1 MDKFSAFLS
10 FMAFVLLLKQILIVD
25 GISDTTKDDGFVGI
39 LGAIVDNSSRIGKEE
54 SVAMQIAVEDFLNKS
69 NRRLDL
75 KIRNSQGDPLQAA
88 LAVSPLLALAGR
100 TSATLPAAA
109 LAIALTARSLIN
121 TDQVQAIL
129 GPQTW
134 EEVSLVAEIGSK
146 SHIPIM
152 SLADATPVWATEL
165 CTFLVQASPN
175 KLKQMVAI
183 AAIVQ
188 RWEWHQVTIIYEDKD
203 FSAPSV
209 LSHLSDALQEI
220 GAEISH
226 YLAIQPFASS
236 SLSEELQRLKR
247 SQFRVFVV
255 HLSLPVAVE
264 LFEKAKIM
272 NMMEKDYV
280 WIIMDPFASL
290 VHTFNASTI
299 SSMQG
304 IVGVKSYLP
313 ENESRFQDFRYKFR
327 QRFSSEHP
335 EEVNHEPSIFA
346 AQAYDLTWTVALAM
360 SKKKQGRQ
368 QIISNI
374 LQSDVD
380 GLSGK
385 INFTGQ
391 TIAPAHTFQIIN
403 VKGESYKE
411 LGFWSDGRGF
421 SETTGE
427 SYTLKSS
434 TNALGQVSW
443 PGGTQGTPKGWSPPT
458 SANPLKIG
466 VPTKASFKQYVEVE
480 MEKDHLGN
488 NISFSYKGL
497 AIDVFKATLDELPF
511 DLPYKFFPFSGT
523 FDALVEQIH
532 LKQKFDAAVGTIAIR
547 ANRYQHAEFTAPYT
561 ESGLVMIVPV
571 RSRTQEKAWLFIKP
585 FTNALWVLIGA
596 TSTYNGFVIWLIERN
611 HCPEL
616 KGSISNQV
624 GTLIWL
630 AFSTLFSMNRN
641 KLKSNLSRITMVV
654 WLFMALVITQTYTAK
669 LASLLTLPRLE
680 PTVVDVFALQNSNA
694 MVGCAGASYILKYLE
709 EVLHFRHNNIKNFS
723 RADEYAPAL
732 RSREVA
738 ALFLNLPYAKV
749 FLAENCKSFTMAGP
763 TYNVGGFGFAFPR
776 GSQLLPSVTQA
787 MLKVSEKGTLQD
799 LEKQML
805 ASQKCMDMDP
815 EEDERLSLRL
825 SPSYFWVLFV
835 FTGGTSSMALAIYIF
850 CAYNSMSMS
859 EHNVIWKLMMA
870 VMKHWG
876 NQRGRF
882 SRKVSDI
889 AQTTPTNSPNATEC

>member
-1 MDKFSAFLS
+1 MDNFSAFLS
-10 FMAFVLLLKQILIVD
+10 LMAFVLLLKQILIVD
-25 GISDTTKDDGFVGI
+25 GISDTTEDDGFMGI

-54 SVAMQIAVEDFLNKS
+54 SVAMQIAVEDFLNTS
-69 NRRLDL
+69 NQRLDL
-75 KIRNSQGDPLQAA
+75 RIRNSQGDPLQAA
-88 LAVSPLLALAGR
+88 
-100 TSATLPAAA
+100 
-109 LAIALTARSLIN
+109 IAARSLIN

-175 KLKQMVAI
+175 KLKQMEAI

-203 FSAPSV
+203 FSAPAM
-209 LSHLSDALQEI
+209 LSHLSDALQEV

-290 VHTFNASTI
+290 VHSFNASTI

-346 AQAYDLTWTVALAM
+346 AQAYDLTWTVTLAM

-403 VKGESYKE
+403 VIGESYIE

-421 SETTGE
+421 SETIAG
-427 SYTLKSS
+427 SDAFKSS
-434 TNALGQVSW
+434 MNALGQVFW
-443 PGGTQGTPKGWSPPT
+443 PGGIQGTPKGWSPPT
-458 SANPLKIG
+458 IANPLKIG
-466 VPTKASFKQYVEVE
+466 VPTTATFKQYVEVE
-480 MEKDHLGN
+480 VKQDHLGN
-488 NISFSYKGL
+488 NISLFKGL

-511 DLPYKFFPFSGT
+511 DLPYKFFPFNGT

-532 LKQKFDAAVGTIAIR
+532 LKNFDAAVGSISIL

-571 RSRTQEKAWLFIKP
+571 RSRTREKAWLFIKP
-585 FTNALWVLIGA
+585 FTNAMWVLIGA
-596 TSTYNGFVIWLIERN
+596 TSIYNGFVIWLIERN

-630 AFSTLFSMNRN
+630 AFSTLFSLNGN
-641 KLKSNLSRITMVV
+641 KLNSNLSRITMVV

-669 LASLLTLPRLE
+669 LTSLLTLPRLE

-694 MVGCAGASYILKYLE
+694 TVGCAGASYTSKYLE

-723 RADEYAPAL
+723 RSDEYAPAL
-732 RSREVA
+732 RRREVA
-738 ALFLNLPYAKV
+738 ALFLDLPLAKV
-749 FLAENCKSFTMAGP
+749 FLAQNCKSFTMTGP

-787 MLKVSEKGTLQD
+787 MLKASEDGTLQD
-799 LEKQML
+799 LEKKML
-805 ASQKCMDMDP
+805 ASQKCMYMDP
-815 EEDERLSLRL
+815 EEDEHLSPSF
-825 SPSYFWVLFV
+825 SPSYFWVLFI

-850 CAYNSMSMS
+850 RAYNSMSMS

-870 VMKHWG
+870 VMKHRG

-889 AQTTPTNSPNATEC
+889 ALTTPTISPNATEY

>member
-1 MDKFSAFLS
+1 M
-10 FMAFVLLLKQILIVD
+10 
-25 GISDTTKDDGFVGI
+25 GI

-54 SVAMQIAVEDFLNKS
+54 SVAMQIAVEDFLNTS
-69 NRRLDL
+69 NQRLDL
-75 KIRNSQGDPLQAA
+75 RIRNSQGDPLQAA
-88 LAVSPLLALAGR
+88 
-100 TSATLPAAA
+100 
-109 LAIALTARSLIN
+109 IAARSLIN

-175 KLKQMVAI
+175 KLKQMEAI

-203 FSAPSV
+203 FSAPAM
-209 LSHLSDALQEI
+209 LSHLSDALQEV

-290 VHTFNASTI
+290 VHSFNASTI

-313 ENESRFQDFRYKFR
+313 ENESRFQDFRYKFH

-346 AQAYDLTWTVALAM
+346 AQAYDVAWTVALAM

-368 QIISNI
+368 QIKSNI
-374 LQSDVD
+374 LQSDFD

-403 VKGESYKE
+403 VIGERYVE
-411 LGFWSDGRGF
+411 LHFWSDGRGF
-421 SETTGE
+421 SETIGE
-427 SYTLKSS
+427 SDTFKSS
-434 TNALGQVSW
+434 MNALGQVFW
-443 PGGTQGTPKGWSPPT
+443 PGGFGYAERMESTNNCQSTENWCSNHSNIQTICSSGT
-458 SANPLKIG
+458 
-466 VPTKASFKQYVEVE
+466 
-480 MEKDHLGN
+480 
-488 NISFSYKGL
+488 
-497 AIDVFKATLDELPF
+497 TLQELPF
-511 DLPYKFFPFSGT
+511 HLPYNFLPFDGT

-532 LKQKFDAAVGTIAIR
+532 LKNFDAAVGSISIL

-571 RSRTQEKAWLFIKP
+571 RSRTRQKAWLFIKP
-585 FTNALWVLIGA
+585 FTNAMWVLIGA
-596 TSTYNGFVIWLIERN
+596 TSIYNGFVIWLIERN

-616 KGSISNQV
+616 NGSISNQV

-630 AFSTLFSMNRN
+630 AFSTLFSLNGN
-641 KLKSNLSRITMVV
+641 KLNSNLSRITMVV

-669 LASLLTLPRLE
+669 LTSLLTLPRLE

-694 MVGCAGASYILKYLE
+694 TVGCAGASYTSKYLE

-723 RADEYAPAL
+723 RSDEYAPAL
-732 RSREVA
+732 RRREVA
-738 ALFLNLPYAKV
+738 ALFLDLPLAKV
-749 FLAENCKSFTMAGP
+749 FLAQNCKSFTMTGP

-787 MLKVSEKGTLQD
+787 MLKASEDGTLQD
-799 LEKQML
+799 LEKKML
-805 ASQKCMDMDP
+805 ASQKCMYMDP
-815 EEDERLSLRL
+815 EEDEHLSPSF
-825 SPSYFWVLFV
+825 SPSYFWVLFI

-850 CAYNSMSMS
+850 RAYNSMSMS

-870 VMKHWG
+870 VMKHRG

-889 AQTTPTNSPNATEC
+889 ALTTPTISPNATEY

>member
-1 MDKFSAFLS
+1 MDKFSALLS
-10 FMAFVLLLKQILIVD
+10 FMAFVLLLKQILIVE
-25 GISDTTKDDGFVGI
+25 GISDITKDDGFMGI

-54 SVAMQIAVEDFLNKS
+54 SVAMQIAVEDFFNK
-69 NRRLDL
+69 NNQRLDL

-88 LAVSPLLALAGR
+88 LAVSPLLALAER

-109 LAIALTARSLIN
+109 LARALTARSLIN
-121 TDQVQAIL
+121 MDQVQAIL

-175 KLKQMVAI
+175 KLKQMEAI
-183 AAIVQ
+183 AAMVQ
-188 RWEWHQVTIIYEDKD
+188 RWQWHQVTIIYEDKD
-203 FSAPSV
+203 FSAPAV
-209 LSHLSDALQEI
+209 LSHLSDALQEV

-226 YLAIQPFASS
+226 YLAIQPFASP
-236 SLSEELQRLKR
+236 SLSEELQRLKS

-264 LFEKAKIM
+264 LFEKAKIL

-290 VHTFNASTI
+290 VHSFNASTI

-304 IVGVKSYLP
+304 IVGVKSYIP
-313 ENESRFQDFRYKFR
+313 ENESRFQDFRHKFR
-327 QRFSSEHP
+327 QRFSSKHP
-335 EEVNHEPSIFA
+335 EVVNHEPSIFA
-346 AQAYDLTWTVALAM
+346 AEAYDVAWTAALAM

-368 QIISNI
+368 QIKSNI
-374 LQSDVD
+374 LQSDFD

-391 TIAPAHTFQIIN
+391 TIAPALTYQIIN
-403 VKGESYKE
+403 VNGESYKE

-421 SETTGE
+421 SETIGE
-427 SYTLKSS
+427 SDTFKYSM
-434 TNALGQVSW
+434 NALGQVFW
-443 PGGTQGTPKGWSPPT
+443 PGGIRGTPKGWSPPT

-466 VPTKASFKQYVEVE
+466 VPTRATFKQYVEVE
-480 MEKDHLGN
+480 QVHLGN
-488 NISFSYKGL
+488 NISYSYRGL
-497 AIDVFKATLDELPF
+497 AIDVFKATLQELPF
-511 DLPYKFFPFSGT
+511 HLPYKFLPFDGT

-532 LKQKFDAAVGTIAIR
+532 LKNFDAAVGSISIL

-571 RSRTQEKAWLFIKP
+571 RSRTREKAWLFIKP
-585 FTNALWVLIGA
+585 FTNVMWVLIGA
-596 TSTYNGFVIWLIERN
+596 TSIYNGFVIWLIERN

-630 AFSTLFSMNRN
+630 AFSTLFSLNAN
-641 KLKSNLSRITMVV
+641 KLNSNLSRITMVV

-669 LASLLTLPRLE
+669 LSSLLTLSQLE
-680 PTVVDVFALQNSNA
+680 PNVVDIFALQNSNA
-694 MVGCAGASYILKYLE
+694 MVGCAEASYISKYLK
-709 EVLHFRHNNIKNFS
+709 EVLHFRPNNIKNFS
-723 RADEYAPAL
+723 RGDEYAPAL
-732 RSREVA
+732 RRREVA
-738 ALFLNLPYAKV
+738 ALFLDLPLAKV
-749 FLAENCKSFTMAGP
+749 FLAENCKSFTMTGP
-763 TYNVGGFGFAFPR
+763 TYKVGGFGFAFPR

-787 MLKVSEKGTLQD
+787 MLKVSENGTFRD
-799 LEKQML
+799 LEQNML
-805 ASQKCMDMDP
+805 ASQKCMDVDL
-815 EEDERLSLRL
+815 EDDRLNLSL
-825 SPSYFWVLFV
+825 SPSYFWVLFL

-850 CAYNSMSMS
+850 RAYNSMSMS
-859 EHNVIWKLMMA
+859 EHNVIWKLMIA
-870 VMKHWG
+870 VMKHRG

-882 SRKVSDI
+882 SGKVSDI
-889 AQTTPTNSPNATEC
+889 ALTTPTNSPMATEY

>member
-1 MDKFSAFLS
+1 MDNFSAFLS
-10 FMAFVLLLKQILIVD
+10 FMAFVLLLKQILIVY
-25 GISDTTKDDGFVGI
+25 GISDTTTDDGFIGI

-54 SVAMQIAVEDFLNKS
+54 SIAMQIAVEDFINTS
-69 NRRLDL
+69 NQRLDL

-88 LAVSPLLALAGR
+88 LA
-100 TSATLPAAA
+100 
-109 LAIALTARSLIN
+109 ARSLIN
-121 TDQVQAIL
+121 TYQVQAIL

-152 SLADATPVWATEL
+152 SLADATPEWATEL

-175 KLKQMVAI
+175 KLKQMEAI

-188 RWEWHQVTIIYEDKD
+188 RWEWHQVTIIYEDRD
-203 FSAPSV
+203 FSAPAV
-209 LSHLSDALQEI
+209 LSHLSNALKEV

-226 YLAIQPFASS
+226 YVAIEPFASS
-236 SLSEELQRLKR
+236 LRSEELEGLKI
-247 SQFRVFVV
+247 SQNRVFVV
-255 HLSLPVAVE
+255 HLSLPLAVE

-280 WIIMDPFASL
+280 WIITDPFASL
-290 VHTFNASTI
+290 VHSFNASII

-304 IVGVKSYLP
+304 IVGVKSYIP
-313 ENESRFQDFRYKFR
+313 ENESRFQDFRHKFR
-327 QRFSSEHP
+327 QRFSSKHP
-335 EEVNHEPSIFA
+335 EVVNHEPSIFA
-346 AQAYDLTWTVALAM
+346 AEAYDVAWTAALAM

-368 QIISNI
+368 QIKSNI
-374 LQSDVD
+374 LQSDFD

-391 TIAPAHTFQIIN
+391 TIAPAHTYQIIN
-403 VKGESYKE
+403 VNGESYKE

-421 SETTGE
+421 SETIGE
-427 SYTLKSS
+427 SDTFKFSM
-434 TNALGQVSW
+434 NALGQVFW
-443 PGGTQGTPKGWSPPT
+443 PGGIRGTPKGWSPPT

-466 VPTKASFKQYVEVE
+466 VPTRATFKQYVEVE
-480 MEKDHLGN
+480 QVHLGN
-488 NISFSYKGL
+488 NISYSYRGL
-497 AIDVFKATLDELPF
+497 AIDVFKATLQELPF
-511 DLPYKFFPFSGT
+511 HLPYKFLPFDGT

-532 LKQKFDAAVGTIAIR
+532 LKNFDAAVGSISIL

-571 RSRTQEKAWLFIKP
+571 RSRTREKAWLFIKP
-585 FTNALWVLIGA
+585 FTNAMWVLIGA
-596 TSTYNGFVIWLIERN
+596 TSIYNGFVIWLIERN

-630 AFSTLFSMNRN
+630 AFSTLFSLNGN

-654 WLFMALVITQTYTAK
+654 WLFMSLVITQTYTAK
-669 LASLLTLPRLE
+669 LASLLTLPQLE

-694 MVGCAGASYILKYLE
+694 MVGCAGASYISKYLE
-709 EVLHFRHNNIKNFS
+709 EVLHFHHNNIKNFS
-723 RADEYAPAL
+723 GADEYAPAL
-732 RSREVA
+732 RSQEVA
-738 ALFLNLPYAKV
+738 ALFLNLPLAKV
-749 FLAENCKSFTMAGP
+749 FLAENCKSFTMTGP
-763 TYNVGGFGFAFPR
+763 TYSVGGFGFAFPR

-799 LEKQML
+799 LERKML

-815 EEDERLSLRL
+815 EEDECLSLSV
-825 SPSYFWVLFV
+825 SPSYFWVLFL

-850 CAYNSMSMS
+850 RAYNS
-859 EHNVIWKLMMA
+859 K
-870 VMKHWG
+870 
-876 NQRGRF
+876 
-882 SRKVSDI
+882 
-889 AQTTPTNSPNATEC
+889 

>member
-1 MDKFSAFLS
+1 MDNFSAFLS

-25 GISDTTKDDGFVGI
+25 GISDTTKDDGFMGI

-88 LAVSPLLALAGR
+88 LA
-100 TSATLPAAA
+100 
-109 LAIALTARSLIN
+109 ARSLIN

-146 SHIPIM
+146 SRIPIM

-175 KLKQMVAI
+175 KLKQMEAI

-203 FSAPSV
+203 FSAPAV
-209 LSHLSDALQEI
+209 LSHLSDALQEV

-226 YLAIQPFASS
+226 YFAIQPFASS
-236 SLSEELQRLKR
+236 SLSEELQRLKG

-290 VHTFNASTI
+290 IHSFNASTI

-346 AQAYDLTWTVALAM
+346 AQAYDLTWTVTLAM

-403 VKGESYKE
+403 VIGESYIE

-421 SETTGE
+421 SETIAG
-427 SYTLKSS
+427 SDAFKSS
-434 TNALGQVSW
+434 MNALGQVFW
-443 PGGTQGTPKGWSPPT
+443 PGGIQGTPKGWSPPT
-458 SANPLKIG
+458 IANPLKIG
-466 VPTKASFKQYVEVE
+466 VPTTATFKQYVEVE
-480 MEKDHLGN
+480 VEQDHLGN
-488 NISFSYKGL
+488 NIFSYKGL
-497 AIDVFKATLDELPF
+497 AIDVFKATRQELPF
-511 DLPYKFFPFSGT
+511 HLPYNFLPFDGT

-532 LKQKFDAAVGTIAIR
+532 LKNFDAAVGSISIL

-571 RSRTQEKAWLFIKP
+571 RSRTREKAWLFIKP
-585 FTNALWVLIGA
+585 FTNAMWVLIGA
-596 TSTYNGFVIWLIERN
+596 TSIYNGFVIWLIERN

-630 AFSTLFSMNRN
+630 AFSTLFSMNGN
-641 KLKSNLSRITMVV
+641 KLNSNLSRITMVV

-669 LASLLTLPRLE
+669 LTSLLTLPQLE

-694 MVGCAGASYILKYLE
+694 MVGCAGASYISKYLE
-709 EVLHFRHNNIKNFS
+709 KVLHFRHNNIKNFS
-723 RADEYAPAL
+723 RGDEYAPAL
-732 RSREVA
+732 RTREVA
-738 ALFLNLPYAKV
+738 ALFLDLPLAKV
-749 FLAENCKSFTMAGP
+749 FLAENCKSFTMTGP
-763 TYNVGGFGFAFPR
+763 TYKVGGFGFAFPR

-787 MLKVSEKGTLQD
+787 MLKVSENGTFQH
-799 LEKQML
+799 LEQNML
-805 ASQKCMDMDP
+805 ASQKCMDTDL
-815 EEDERLSLRL
+815 EDERLSLRL

-889 AQTTPTNSPNATEC
+889 AQTTPTNSPNATEY

>member
-1 MDKFSAFLS
+1 MDNFSAFLS

-25 GISDTTKDDGFVGI
+25 GISDTTKDDGFMGI

-54 SVAMQIAVEDFLNKS
+54 SVAMQIAVEDFFNKS
-69 NRRLDL
+69 NQRLDL
-75 KIRNSQGDPLQAA
+75 KIKNSQGDPLLAA

-165 CTFLVQASPN
+165 CTFLVQSSPN
-175 KLKQMVAI
+175 KLKQMEAI

-188 RWEWHQVTIIYEDKD
+188 RGEWHQVTIIYEDKY
-203 FSAPSV
+203 FSAPAV
-209 LSHLSDALQEI
+209 LSHLSDALQEV

-327 QRFSSEHP
+327 QQFSSEHP

-360 SKKKQGRQ
+360 SKNKQGRQ

-385 INFTGQ
+385 INFTRQ

-403 VKGESYKE
+403 VIGESYIE

-421 SETTGE
+421 SETIGE
-427 SYTLKSS
+427 SDAFKSS
-434 TNALGQVSW
+434 MNALGQVFW
-443 PGGTQGTPKGWSPPT
+443 PGGIQGTPKGWSPPT
-458 SANPLKIG
+458 IANPLKIG
-466 VPTKASFKQYVEVE
+466 VPTTATFKQYVEVE
-480 MEKDHLGN
+480 VEQDHLGN

-497 AIDVFKATLDELPF
+497 AIDVFKATLEELPF
-511 DLPYKFFPFSGT
+511 DLPHNFFPFNDT

-532 LKQKFDAAVGTIAIR
+532 LKNFDAAVGSISVL
-547 ANRYQHAEFTAPYT
+547 ANRYQHAEFTVPYT

-571 RSRTQEKAWLFIKP
+571 PVRSRTREKAWLFIKP
-585 FTNALWVLIGA
+585 FTNAMWVLIGA
-596 TSTYNGFVIWLIERN
+596 TSIYNGFVIWLIERN
-611 HCPEL
+611 HRPEL

-630 AFSTLFSMNRN
+630 AFSTLFSLNGN
-641 KLKSNLSRITMVV
+641 KLNSNLSRITMVV
-654 WLFMALVITQTYTAK
+654 WLFMALVIMQTYTAK
-669 LASLLTLPRLE
+669 LASLLTLPELE
-680 PTVVDVFALQNSNA
+680 PTVVDVFALQKSNA
-694 MVGCAGASYILKYLE
+694 TVGCARESYISKYLE
-709 EVLHFRHNNIKNFS
+709 EVLHFRHNNIKKFS
-723 RADEYAPAL
+723 RSDEYAPAL
-732 RSREVA
+732 RRREVA
-738 ALFLNLPYAKV
+738 ALFLGLPLAKV
-749 FLAENCKSFTMAGP
+749 FLAQNCKSFTMTGP

-787 MLKVSEKGTLQD
+787 MLKVSENGTFQR
-799 LEKQML
+799 LEQNML
-805 ASQKCMDMDP
+805 ASQKCMDM
-815 EEDERLSLRL
+815 ELEDEHLCLSV
-825 SPSYFWVLFV
+825 SPSYLWVLFV

-850 CAYNSMSMS
+850 RAYNSMSMS
-859 EHNVIWKLMMA
+859 EHIVIWKLMMA

-882 SRKVSDI
+882 TRKVSR
-889 AQTTPTNSPNATEC
+889 

>member
-1 MDKFSAFLS
+1 MDNFSAFLS

-25 GISDTTKDDGFVGI
+25 GISDTTKDDGFMGI

-88 LAVSPLLALAGR
+88 LA
-100 TSATLPAAA
+100 
-109 LAIALTARSLIN
+109 ARSLIN

-152 SLADATPVWATEL
+152 SLADATPEWATEL

-175 KLKQMVAI
+175 KLKQMEAI

-188 RWEWHQVTIIYEDKD
+188 RWEWHQVTIIYEDED
-203 FSAPSV
+203 FSAPAV
-209 LSHLSDALQEI
+209 LSHLSNALKEV

-226 YLAIQPFASS
+226 YVAIEPFASS
-236 SLSEELQRLKR
+236 SLSEELERLKI
-247 SQFRVFVV
+247 SQNRVFVV
-255 HLSLPVAVE
+255 HLSLPLAVE
-264 LFEKAKIM
+264 LFEKAKRM
-272 NMMEKDYV
+272 KMMEKDCV
-280 WIIMDPFASL
+280 WIITDPFASL
-290 VHTFNASTI
+290 VLSLNASTI

-304 IVGVKSYLP
+304 IVGVKSYIP
-313 ENESRFQDFRYKFR
+313 KNETHFRDFHDKFC
-327 QRFSSEHP
+327 QRFSLEYP
-335 EEVNHEPSIFA
+335 EEDNHEPSIFA
-346 AQAYDLTWTVALAM
+346 AQAYDAAWTVALAM
-360 SKKKQGRQ
+360 REKKQGRQ

-374 LQSDVD
+374 LQSDFN
-380 GLSGK
+380 GLSGN
-385 INFTGQ
+385 INFTSQ

-403 VKGESYKE
+403 VIGESYIE

-427 SYTLKSS
+427 SYTLQSS
-434 TNALGQVSW
+434 TNALGLVSW
-443 PGGTQGTPKGWSPPT
+443 PGGTRVTPKGWSPPT

-466 VPTKASFKQYVEVE
+466 VPTRASFKQYVEVE

-488 NISFSYKGL
+488 ISCSYKGL

-511 DLPYKFFPFSGT
+511 DLPYHFFPFNGT

-532 LKQKFDAAVGTIAIR
+532 LKNFDAAVGSISIL

-571 RSRTQEKAWLFIKP
+571 RSRTREKAWLFIKP
-585 FTNALWVLIGA
+585 FTNAMWVLIGA
-596 TSTYNGFVIWLIERN
+596 TSIYNGFVIWLIERN

-630 AFSTLFSMNRN
+630 AFSTLFSMNGN
-641 KLKSNLSRITMVV
+641 KLNSNLSRITMVV

-669 LASLLTLPRLE
+669 LTSLLTLPQLE

-694 MVGCAGASYILKYLE
+694 MVGCAGASYISKYLE
-709 EVLHFRHNNIKNFS
+709 KVLHFRHNNIKNFS
-723 RADEYAPAL
+723 RGDEYAPAL
-732 RSREVA
+732 RTREVA
-738 ALFLNLPYAKV
+738 ALFLDLPLAKV
-749 FLAENCKSFTMAGP
+749 FLAENCKSFTMTGP
-763 TYNVGGFGFAFPR
+763 TYKVGGFGFAFPR

-787 MLKVSEKGTLQD
+787 MLKVSENGTFQH
-799 LEKQML
+799 LEQNML
-805 ASQKCMDMDP
+805 ASQKCMDTDL
-815 EEDERLSLRL
+815 EDERLSLRL

-889 AQTTPTNSPNATEC
+889 AQTTPTNSPNATEY